1 MTLNRRTLLKRE
13 IMKFLSLALFTA
25 ALLHSSL
32 ALAADPS
39 DARQPIALTPK
50 EISWL
55 RSEMRGHLDAIGAA
69 QQAVSTGDMETARQA
84 LLERGTARLKAP
96 GRLSF
101 PQKVTDGWRALAI
114 GMHQSFDAAAEGIA
128 NKESA
133 AQIMGRTA
141 TLMQHCAGCHASFRL
156 VETP

>member
-1 MTLNRRTLLKRE
+1 MKR
-13 IMKFLSLALFTA
+13 LALALFASTM
-25 ALLHSSL
+25 LLSGPS
-32 ALAADPS
+32 LAADPS
-39 DARQPIALTPK
+39 DARQAIALTPK
-50 EISWL
+50 EFSWL
-55 RSEMRGHLDAIGAA
+55 LTEMRGHLDAIGAA
-69 QQAVSTGDMETARQA
+69 QQAVSTGDMEAARQA

-101 PQKVTDGWRALAI
+101 PQKVNDGWRAMAG
-114 GMHQSFDAAAEGIA
+114 GMHRSFDAVAEGIA

-141 TLMQHCAGCHASFRL
+141 TLMQHCTGCHASFRL